1 MTRHLAITFLTAV
14 FGIVAVQAKNDA
26 GNNDTTPELKP
37 LIQWTFDDRTEPGP
51 RSPSYPSFKTK
62 NTAALSEGTGSVV
75 TLNGQT
81 DPLASELKFGL
92 NDEITLEAWVRTKKI
107 SDGSYVY
114 ILGKGRT
121 ASSKKN
127 QNYGLRVVGAKG
139 QVKLNFLF
147 ASAPAKGQP
156 SGWHRWT
163 SNEAFPAGAW
173 HHIAVTYKFG
183 DPKSIKGYIDGQAI
197 TGTWDMDGATDRAP
211 VQDDDHLILGTGN
224 GDGSKERPGNRFIG
238 WLDNVAIWKTILPAD
253 ILANRYQHV
262 PPPPVV
268 ARKDLKAGEVLIH
281 ICEEGIPETA
291 KAWPADP
298 ATPTEIYSERAFG
311 FFDQPIRYISTG
323 IRGERTNPHLMRA
336 AALVNLP
343 KGTHRLLLRARG
355 GSRLYID
362 DQLILT
368 TPFNTLSSS
377 AHGRVA
383 IQDDYLDLGPD
394 FRFAP
399 PGNGENTCE
408 FTSEGGEHFIIME
421 TLVGG
426 TMGKS
431 WRRAELGETVI
442 AWSPAGSESWQLLSP
457 SGETLPYNDAG
468 WETYAAE
475 RRTHYTQVNAQA
487 REALRTA
494 AAPYWQQRRE
504 TASQWLANTPA
515 VTVPAAPKELPAHN
529 EIDQFLGSKIA
540 TFAKAINAGGK
551 RTVDFYKDV
560 QPILEAKCYDCH
572 QGGKAKGDLRLDEFA
587 AALKGGESDG
597 PGITPGHATKSA
609 IIARVTTSDE
619 DDFMPPKGKPLTEQE
634 VATLTSWINE
644 GANWPELRVETVA
657 LTDLTEDL
665 TFLRRAY
672 LDTAG
677 VPPTLKEIAA
687 FQAKPD
693 RTALIDQ
700 LLTDPRWAD
709 HWTSYWQDVLAE
721 NPNILNP
728 TLNNSGP
735 FRWFLHESMLDNKP
749 FDLFVTELLR
759 MEGSDRYGGPAGF
772 AVASQ
777 NDVPMAEKGMI
788 VSSAFLGV
796 EMKCARCH
804 DAPAHKSLQEDLF
817 QIAAMLKQ
825 DTIELPKTSSVPMDR
840 FHETGRKPLIQIT
853 LQPGAKVDPKWPF
866 AEFCDEATAAQLA
879 QDPSN
884 PRDVLASLITAP
896 QNERF
901 AQVMVNRIWAR
912 FMGQGIVFNVADWEK
927 AKATHPELLAWLGR
941 EFVGSG
947 YDMKHIARL
956 IMNSHAYQRAVDPS
970 LRSPSPLFTAPAPRR
985 LAAEQIV
992 DSLFA
997 ATGKPMRTEEACL
1010 DIDGGRD
1017 IKNSITLGHPTRSW
1031 MLTST
1036 SNERDRPSLA
1046 LPRIQA
1052 VGDVLE
1058 AFGWRA
1064 TRQDPTSVRAAEP
1077 NSLQPAILSNG
1088 IVATWVTV
1096 LSDDH
1101 GITQLAIDAKS
1112 PESLIETLFLKLL
1125 TRQPTA
1131 EEKQTY
1137 LSYLSKGFETRLN
1150 TQPRET
1156 APPTKR
1162 TRTKY
1167 VTWTNHLDPEATVLR
1182 MEEEA
1187 AARLGDPPSQKL
1199 TADWRVRLE
1208 DSLWS
1213 ILNAPEWVF
1222 AP

>member
-1 MTRHLAITFLTAV
+1 MTRHLAILLLALAVNTAS
-14 FGIVAVQAKNDA
+14 AKPDS
-26 GNNDTTPELKP
+26 GNNDTTAELKP
-37 LIQWTFDDRTEPGP
+37 LIQWNFDDSKEPGP
-51 RSPSYPSFKTK
+51 RAPSYPAFSTT
-62 NTAALSEGTGSVV
+62 NTAALSETSSHVAL
-75 TLNGQT
+75 LNGQT
-81 DPLASELKFGL
+81 DPLATDLKFGL
-92 NDEITLEAWVRTKKI
+92 NDEITLEAWVRVKSL

-114 ILGKGRT
+114 LLGKGRT

-127 QNYGLRVVGAKG
+127 QNYGLRIVGAKG

-147 ASAPAKGQP
+147 ASAASPTQP
-156 SGWHRWT
+156 NGWHRWT
-163 SNEAFPAGAW
+163 STETFPADSW
-173 HHIAVTYKFG
+173 HHIAITYQFG
-183 DPKSIKGYIDGQAI
+183 KAKSIKGYIDGKPA

-224 GDGSKERPGNRFIG
+224 GDGSKGRPGNRFIG
-238 WLDNVAIWKTILPAD
+238 WMDNVAIWKTALPAET
-253 ILANRYQHV
+253 LATRYQHV

-268 ARKDLKAGEVLIH
+268 AKKDLTPSQVLIH
-281 ICEEGIPETA
+281 ICEEGIPDTA
-291 KAWPADP
+291 RAWPAEP
-298 ATPTEIYSERAFG
+298 ALPTETYTERAFA

-323 IRGERTNPHLMRA
+323 VRGERANPHLMRA
-336 AALVNLP
+336 AALVKLP

-377 AHGRVA
+377 AHGRIA
-383 IQDDYLDLGPD
+383 SQAKYLDLGPD

-399 PGNGENTCE
+399 PGNSENTCE
-408 FTSEGGEHFIIME
+408 FTSDGGEHFIIME

-431 WRRAELGETVI
+431 WRRAELGETVV
-442 AWSPAGSESWQLLSP
+442 AWSPQGSQSWQLLSP
-457 SGETLPYNDAG
+457 SGETLPYTDNG
-468 WETYAAE
+468 WENYAAE
-475 RRTHYTQVNAQA
+475 RRTHYAQVNATA
-487 REALRTA
+487 REALRKA
-494 AAPYWQQRRE
+494 AAPFWEQRRKAA
-504 TASQWLANTPA
+504 TQWLANSPA
-515 VTVPAAPKELPAHN
+515 IPVPTAPTELPTLN
-529 EIDQFLGSKIA
+529 PIDAFLNAKIA
-540 TFAKAINAGGK
+540 RFAQATKANGK
-551 RTVDFYKDV
+551 RSIDFFKDV

-572 QGGKAKGDLRLDEFA
+572 QGGKAKGDLRLDELA

-597 PGITPGHATKSA
+597 PAILPGHASNSPL
-609 IIARVTTSDE
+609 IARVTTTDE
-619 DDFMPPKGKPLTEQE
+619 DELMPPKGKPLTEQE
-634 VATLTSWINE
+634 IATLTTWINE
-644 GANWPELRVETVA
+644 GADWPELRVDTVTLTP
-657 LTDLTEDL
+657 LTDDL
-665 TFLRRAY
+665 AFLRRAY
-672 LDTAG
+672 LDTVG
-677 VPPTLKEIAA
+677 VPPSLEEIAA

-693 RTALIDQ
+693 RKALVDL

-735 FRWFLHESMLDNKP
+735 FRWFIHESMLDNKP
-749 FDLFVTELLR
+749 IDLFVTELLR

-804 DAPAHKSLQEDLF
+804 DAPAHKSLQEELF

-853 LQPGAKVDPKWPF
+853 LQPGAKVTPKWPF
-866 AEFCDEATAAQLA
+866 AEFCDEATAAHLA
-879 QDPSN
+879 QDPTN
-884 PRDVLASLITAP
+884 PRDALAALITAP
-896 QNERF
+896 QNQRF
-901 AQVMVNRIWAR
+901 AQVMANRIWAR
-912 FMGQGIVFNVADWEK
+912 FMGHGIVSNVADWEK

-941 EFVGSG
+941 EFVRSG
-947 YDMKHIARL
+947 YDMKQVARL
-956 IMNSHAYQRAVDPS
+956 IMNSHAYQRAIDPS
-970 LRSPSPLFTAPAPRR
+970 LRGPSPLFTAPAPRR
-985 LAAEQIV
+985 LTAEQIV

-997 ATGKPMRTEEACL
+997 TTGKPFQTEEACL

-1017 IKNSITLGHPTRSW
+1017 LKNSISLGHPSRSW

-1052 VGDVLE
+1052 VGDLLE
-1058 AFGWRA
+1058 AFGWRGA
-1064 TRQDPTSVRAAEP
+1064 RQDPTSSRSSEP
-1077 NSLQPAILSNG
+1077 NILQPAILSNG
-1088 IVATWVTV
+1088 IAATWLTV

-1101 GITQLAIDAKS
+1101 GVTRLAIEATS
-1112 PESLIETLFLKLL
+1112 PEQLIDTLFLKLL

-1131 EEKQTY
+1131 QEKQTH
-1137 LSYLSKGFETRLN
+1137 LSYLSQGFATRLIN
-1150 TQPRET
+1150 PPQDTQ
-1156 APPTKR
+1156 APIKR

-1167 VTWTNHLDPEATVLR
+1167 VTWTNHLDPEATLVR
-1182 MEEEA
+1182 QQEEA
-1187 AARLGDPPSQKL
+1187 AARRGDPPTQRL
-1199 TADWRVRLE
+1199 AEDWRLRLE

>member
-1 MTRHLAITFLTAV
+1 MTRHLAILLLALAVNTAS
-14 FGIVAVQAKNDA
+14 AKPDS
-26 GNNDTTPELKP
+26 GNNDTTAELKP
-37 LIQWTFDDRTEPGP
+37 LIQWNFDDSKEPGP
-51 RSPSYPSFKTK
+51 RTPSYPAFSTT
-62 NTAALSEGTGSVV
+62 NTAALSETSGHVAL
-75 TLNGQT
+75 LNGQT
-81 DPLASELKFGL
+81 DPLAIDLKFGL
-92 NDEITLEAWVRTKKI
+92 NDEITLEAWVRVKSL

-114 ILGKGRT
+114 VLGKGRT

-127 QNYGLRVVGAKG
+127 QNYGLRIVGAKG

-147 ASAPAKGQP
+147 ASAASPTQP
-156 SGWHRWT
+156 NGWHRWT
-163 SNEAFPAGAW
+163 STETFPADSW
-173 HHIAVTYKFG
+173 HHIAITYQFG
-183 DPKSIKGYIDGQAI
+183 KAKSIKGYIDGKPA

-211 VQDDDHLILGTGN
+211 VQDNDHLILGTGN
-224 GDGSKERPGNRFIG
+224 GDGSKGRPGNRFIG
-238 WLDNVAIWKTILPAD
+238 WMDNVAIWKTALPAET
-253 ILANRYQHV
+253 LATRYQHV

-268 ARKDLKAGEVLIH
+268 AKKVLTPGQVLIH
-281 ICEEGIPETA
+281 ICEEGIPDTA
-291 KAWPADP
+291 RAWPAEP
-298 ATPTEIYSERAFG
+298 ALPTETYTERAFA

-323 IRGERTNPHLMRA
+323 VRGERTNPHLMRA
-336 AALVNLP
+336 AALVKLP

-355 GSRLYID
+355 GSRLYIN

-377 AHGRVA
+377 AHGRIA
-383 IQDDYLDLGPD
+383 SQAKYLDLGPD

-399 PGNGENTCE
+399 PGNSENTCE
-408 FTSEGGEHFIIME
+408 FTSDGGEHFIIME

-431 WRRAELGETVI
+431 WRRAELGETVV
-442 AWSPAGSESWQLLSP
+442 AWSPQGSQSWQLLSP
-457 SGETLPYNDAG
+457 SGETLPYTDNG
-468 WETYAAE
+468 WENYAAE
-475 RRTHYTQVNAQA
+475 RRTHYAQVNAAA
-487 REALRTA
+487 REFLRKA
-494 AAPYWQQRRE
+494 AAPFWEQRRKAA
-504 TASQWLANTPA
+504 TQWLANSPA
-515 VTVPAAPKELPAHN
+515 IPVPTAPTELPTLN
-529 EIDQFLGSKIA
+529 PIDSFLNAKIA
-540 TFAKAINAGGK
+540 RFAQATKANGK
-551 RTVDFYKDV
+551 RSIDFFKDV

-572 QGGKAKGDLRLDEFA
+572 QGGKAKGDLRLDELA

-597 PGITPGHATKSA
+597 PAILPGHASNSPL
-609 IIARVTTSDE
+609 IARVTTTDE
-619 DDFMPPKGKPLTEQE
+619 DELMPPKGKPLTEQE
-634 VATLTSWINE
+634 IATLTTWINE
-644 GANWPELRVETVA
+644 GADWPELRVDTVTLTP
-657 LTDLTEDL
+657 LTDDL
-665 TFLRRAY
+665 AFLRRAY
-672 LDTAG
+672 LDTVG
-677 VPPTLKEIAA
+677 VPPSLEEIAA

-693 RTALIDQ
+693 RKALVDL

-735 FRWFLHESMLDNKP
+735 FRWFIHESMLDNKP
-749 FDLFVTELLR
+749 IDLFVTELLR

-804 DAPAHKSLQEDLF
+804 DAPAHKSLQEELF

-853 LQPGAKVDPKWPF
+853 LQPGAKVTPKWPF
-866 AEFCDEATAAQLA
+866 AEFCDEATAAHLS
-879 QDPSN
+879 QDPTN
-884 PRDVLASLITAP
+884 PRDALAALITAP
-896 QNERF
+896 QNQRF
-901 AQVMVNRIWAR
+901 AQVMANRIWAR
-912 FMGQGIVFNVADWEK
+912 FMGHGIVSNVADWEK

-941 EFVGSG
+941 EFVRSG
-947 YDMKHIARL
+947 YDMKQVARL
-956 IMNSHAYQRAVDPS
+956 IINSHAYQRAIDPS
-970 LRSPSPLFTAPAPRR
+970 LRGPSPLFTAPAPRR
-985 LAAEQIV
+985 LTAEQIV

-997 ATGKPMRTEEACL
+997 TTGKPFQTEEACL

-1017 IKNSITLGHPTRSW
+1017 LKNSISLGHPSRSW

-1052 VGDVLE
+1052 VGDLLE
-1058 AFGWRA
+1058 AFGWRGA
-1064 TRQDPTSVRAAEP
+1064 RQDPTSSRSSEP
-1077 NSLQPAILSNG
+1077 NILQPAILSNG
-1088 IVATWVTV
+1088 IAATWLTV

-1101 GITQLAIDAKS
+1101 GVTRLAIEATS
-1112 PESLIETLFLKLL
+1112 PEQLIDTLFLKLL
-1125 TRQPTA
+1125 TRQPSA
-1131 EEKQTY
+1131 QEKQTH
-1137 LSYLSKGFETRLN
+1137 LSYLSQGFTARLIN
-1150 TQPRET
+1150 PPQDTQ
-1156 APPTKR
+1156 APTKR

-1167 VTWTNHLDPEATVLR
+1167 VTWTNHLDPEATLVR
-1182 MEEEA
+1182 QQEEA
-1187 AARLGDPPSQKL
+1187 AARRGDPPTQRL
-1199 TADWRVRLE
+1199 AEDWRLRLE